1 MKKILKSTGFL
12 TIPILLF
19 LIIFIANPSLYMQS
33 CLNGLTIWFYN
44 VLPALF
50 PFFIATRLLIMLDMK
65 SLPALDKILY
75 KSFKTKNSGKIFFLS
90 LLSGYPIGAKLICDA
105 HKRGELDLISAKK
118 MLAYCSVS
126 GPMFIIGS
134 VGLAVFKSLK
144 IGFILLISHI
154 LSAIINGFVF
164 RFSYKNE
171 SGDNQFLHHENTK
184 KSSNILGDSMLDSIT
199 SILLVG
205 GYIVLAFVFIDL
217 LVDLKFVDA
226 MTSLL
231 CKIPMLKNFN
241 TQICS
246 IIKGCV
252 EMTRGIIDLNL
263 TNLSLRLKVVLAS
276 FMIGFGGICVFLQS
290 LTFTSELKIKKPFY
304 LFQKICQGIW
314 ACLIS
319 LILSV
324 IFL

>member
-1 MKKILKSTGFL
+1 MKKTLKSTGFL
-12 TIPILLF
+12 TIPIILF

-33 CLNGLTIWFYN
+33 CLNGLTVWFYN

-65 SLPALDKILY
+65 SLPVLDKIIY
-75 KSFKTKNSGKIFFLS
+75 KSFKTKNSGKIFLLS
-90 LLSGYPIGAKLICDA
+90 LLSGYPVGAKLICDA
-105 HKRGELDLISAKK
+105 HLRGELDLISAKK
-118 MLAYCSVS
+118 MLAFCSVS

-164 RFSYKNE
+164 RFSYKQE
-171 SGDNQFLHHENTK
+171 KGDDKTLIRENQK

-217 LVDLKFVDA
+217 LVDLKFIDA
-226 MTSLL
+226 MTKLI
-231 CKIPMLKNFN
+231 CKIPFLKNCE
-241 TQICS
+241 TEICS

-263 TNLSLRLKVVLAS
+263 TSLSLRIKVVFAS

-290 LTFTSELKIKKPFY
+290 LTFTSELKIIKPFY
-304 LFQKICQGIW
+304 LFQKFCQGVW
-314 ACLIS
+314 ACIIS
-319 LILSV
+319 LILAI